1 MKVAELKK
9 ILDANKITYP
19 KKAKKEDLIQL
30 VKNIIQELNPKKKEV
45 KKVEVIQPYVAPQ
58 RDTTHLV
65 SFADRESKKYTEPL
79 PTKSDWE
86 TYTTKTGERRVGTV
100 DEGEFERARQR
111 REREDRERLEEIQR
125 AIQRGYTAQ
134 EAEEARRSR
143 ELALATHPVEASLTG
158 IRGFLTEEEGLRRLE
173 AGIEPPRVKVG
184 TMTPVAIQKRGQD
197 LEDKVL
203 LEQVLVEKKP
213 IPPLPPRPKSKVAFG
228 KTTVPTEPLKPPTP
242 PPSPRRSVAV
252 EDVSQNP
259 KKRPA
264 PSVRKASEPRSEPV
278 RKVTEDDVLRS
289 GLLEAVGAREPSV
302 SRASVRRG
310 SYGRSASHDTQ
321 QERLKEIVRQEEVRQ
336 ESIRRASLSRPDP
349 IVFNDRAI
357 GEFKSDDEPSAPP
370 DVTPE
375 VVSNVLEALKLADA
389 YQVPP
394 PLSRGSSRESSR
406 GRSTPRPSPP
416 PSPRTEP
423 YTNPLVEL
431 LPPTSMARS
440 KTPSPKPPPSPKPKT
455 LEQIQQEQE
464 AEHAR
469 LLKAQ
474 ETLREEALANF
485 RFPSETPDRQ
495 PTPARVSDYDRIL
508 AATLLA
514 QTLPSES
521 QFRPSESVEQ
531 FERQEKAQIELADK
545 ALAEYEAL
553 RLQSPSPARS
563 QSRKSQSRGRF
574 ASTREASLEPLRE
587 GTAEEESDIPEEQF
601 KFIKEQE
608 KDAPPDA
615 PKVKR
620 RPSVPRPQKREV
632 SASPVRPRQRTL
644 SEDLISKPETELG
657 LQNLRQKFREEE
669 EKAQDYAKER
679 IAEEKKLVD
688 KVLSKPIPKSRE
700 GKKALLKEVAEAKEK
715 LEEIQQSK
723 SDKLAETTRRLK
735 EATANLKET
744 TRSSRSSRESVL
756 ERPRPKPTVS
766 KFSAPK
772 TDEILKSEIQSL
784 LSLGSQKP
792 ASPKPKP
799 KTAKFTYEIPKEV
812 VADKPET
819 KAVKLKSVPKTKTK
833 EKPRNVEE
841 DDDSA
846 YVLPEYSQP
855 PVTTDPKKLKLARK
869 INEKIIEDAKL
880 KAQALF
886 KAKEEA
892 ERAKLDAKERKIKE
906 AQAEAEEKEKEQRE
920 LKKIR
925 KEAEEEEKK
934 KLEARRKLEAKA
946 EEKRQ
951 KIREAEVAR
960 VKALEKAKEEIARQK
975 EAVKERRLEPRGASE
990 EPRGATPSRLSERL
1004 ERSKTPTRP
1013 SNQSR
1018 PSSLSRTPPTP
1029 VHQYGIDPVADLE
1042 MDFNRL
1048 PRKNIYNVVDKD
1060 MNKKQT
1066 KTIAEDFRELIAK
1079 AKATDDPVVKR
1090 GFIMLADA
1098 VVNRAYTL
1106 SDREG
1111 FKQGYNL

>member
-30 VKNIIQELNPKKKEV
+30 VKNIIQELNPEKKPV

-58 RDTTHLV
+58 KDTSNLV

-79 PTKSDWE
+79 PAQSLWE
-86 TYTTKTGERRVGTV
+86 SMTDRQGNRIVGLVDDDPTLLQARR
-100 DEGEFERARQR
+100 R
-111 REREDRERLEEIQR
+111 RERLEQEQR
-125 AIQRGYTAQ
+125 DEVQRGIRQGLTAQ
-134 EAEEARRSR
+134 QAEEARQSR
-143 ELALATHPVEASLTG
+143 ELALATHPVEASLKG
-158 IRGFLTEEEGLRRLE
+158 ISGFLSEEEAIRRLE
-173 AGIEPPRVKVG
+173 AGIEAPRVKFG
-184 TMTPVAIQKRGQD
+184 TMTPASIQSRGQD

-203 LEQVLVEKKP
+203 LQQVLVEKKP
-213 IPPLPPRPKSKVAFG
+213 IPALPPRTKIPKQRVAFG
-228 KTTVPTEPLKPPTP
+228 KTNIPTEPLKPPSP
-242 PPSPRRSVAV
+242 PPSPRRLVV
-252 EDVSQNP
+252 EDVSQ

-264 PSVRKASEPRSEPV
+264 PSIRKASESRPEPQ
-278 RKVTEDDVLRS
+278 RVTEDDVLRS

-321 QERLKEIVRQEEVRQ
+321 QEKLKEIVRQEEVRQ
-336 ESIRRASLSRPDP
+336 ESIRRSSLTKPDP
-349 IVFNDRAI
+349 IVFNDEPI

-370 DVTPE
+370 VVTPD
-375 VVSNVLEALKLADA
+375 VVSNILEALKLADA

-416 PSPRTEP
+416 PSPRTQP
-423 YTNPLVEL
+423 YTNPIVEL
-431 LPPTSMARS
+431 LPPVSMARS
-440 KTPSPKPPPSPKPKT
+440 ATPSPKPPPSPKPKT
-455 LEQIQQEQE
+455 LAQIEAEQI
-464 AEHAR
+464 AEHAKI
-469 LLKAQ
+469 LQAQ
-474 ETLREEALANF
+474 ESKADEALRLFMEQQA
-485 RFPSETPDRQ
+485 REQSETPARE
-495 PTPARVSDYDRIL
+495 PTPARVTDYDRIL
-508 AATLLA
+508 KATLLA

-521 QFRPSESVEQ
+521 QDRPSESVEQ
-531 FERQEKAQIELADK
+531 FNRQEKAQIELADK

-553 RLQSPSPARS
+553 RLQSPARS
-563 QSRKSQSRGRF
+563 QSRGSRSRGRF
-574 ASTREASLEPLRE
+574 ASTREESLAPLRE
-587 GTAEEESDIPEEQF
+587 GTEEEESDIPEEQF

-608 KDAPPDA
+608 KVA
-615 PKVKR
+615 PKEAPKR
-620 RPSVPRPQKREV
+620 QSSVPRPKTRKPTLKDLETAESLDALNEELNRT
-632 SASPVRPRQRTL
+632 SAILRRSQDSVNARRSL
-644 SEDLISKPETELG
+644 SQDLISKPATEVA
-657 LQNLRQKFREEE
+657 LQELQKEGAKARIEE
-669 EKAQDYAKER
+669 QKE
-679 IAEEKKLVD
+679 IVKKVT
-688 KVLSKPIPKSRE
+688 SKPIPKT
-700 GKKALLKEVAEAKEK
+700 KKGRDELLKQVEEAKQEIK
-715 LEEIQQSK
+715 EIQEEG
-723 SDKLAETTRRLK
+723 L
-735 EATANLKET
+735 
-744 TRSSRSSRESVL
+744 V
-756 ERPRPKPTVS
+756 RPRPKPKGS

-772 TDEILKSEIQSL
+772 TEEILKSEIQSL
-784 LSLGSQKP
+784 FNLGVQPPKEEE
-792 ASPKPKP
+792 KPKP
-799 KTAKFTYEIPKEV
+799 KTKTTSFAYEIPKEV
-812 VADKPET
+812 VTDKPET
-819 KAVKLKSVPKTKTK
+819 KAVKIKSIPRPTKLKPS
-833 EKPRNVEE
+833 ERRLEE

-855 PVTTDPKKLKLARK
+855 LVTKDPKKLKLARK
-869 INEKIIEDAKL
+869 IQDKLIEDAKL

-951 KIREAEVAR
+951 KIRDAEVAR

-990 EPRGATPSRLSERL
+990 EPRGATPSRLAERL
-1004 ERSKTPTRP
+1004 ERSKTPTR
-1013 SNQSR
+1013 SSSQSR
-1018 PSSLSRTPPTP
+1018 PSPPPKVTQI
-1029 VHQYGIDPVADLE
+1029 HQYGIDPVADLE
-1042 MDFNRL
+1042 ADFNRL

-1066 KTIAEDFRELIAK
+1066 NTIAEDFRELIAK
-1079 AKATDDPVVKR
+1079 AKATNDPVVKR